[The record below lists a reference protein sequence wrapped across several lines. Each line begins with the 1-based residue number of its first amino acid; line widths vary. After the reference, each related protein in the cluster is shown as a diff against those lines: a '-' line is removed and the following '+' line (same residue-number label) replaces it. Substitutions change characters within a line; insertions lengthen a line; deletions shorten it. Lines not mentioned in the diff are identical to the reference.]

1 MENQNKQINFPLFV
15 KLLALSGILISVI
28 IVISLLS
35 SFSYDKLSGK
45 DRFSRMIFKY
55 KEISKEL
62 ASMEHRRRDD
72 IALSFKKDTKNIN
85 KYLEFIDSI
94 ANITNL
100 ADEKKVFSVEYS
112 DYKKNISSFI
122 YNIKKIGLTEN
133 DGIEGIFRKN
143 IHNIERF
150 LYKVEDFEAI
160 SFLLQ
165 ARRSEKD
172 YMMRHRDEYIEKVNQ
187 NINKLRNR
195 LYTKYRNVDSAI
207 IYVDN
212 YSKSFKDYLEAFN
225 NLRFSYLSI
234 KQNEYN
240 LDRIFDLK
248 FAVLERQAQTA
259 QNIVNPLMITSII
272 LGVILTF
279 IYARTITKPV
289 VELQKATL
297 QVAKGDLKVK
307 LSMKSDDEFS
317 QLANFFNNMVQSI
330 EQNNRLILQQNKDLT
345 DINEELKTLN
355 ATKDKLFSIIAHD
368 LKNPLSSFKAAIEY
382 LHKDYYSFTDE
393 EKLELLHEINQS
405 AVSVYESL
413 ENLLQWS
420 LSQRNKTPFNPV
432 FFDFKRVVD
441 STISQL
447 FLQAKN
453 KKIKI
458 NSKIQEPSQATGDVN
473 LITIVVRNLLSN
485 AIKFTREGGSIHIN
499 GNINTEANHYL
510 VAIKDNGIGIPQDKL
525 SKLFRID
532 TSSSTKGTH
541 NESGTGLGLIICK
554 EYIEKNNGKIW
565 AESELEIGT
574 TFYFTIPLD

>member
-1 MENQNKQINFPLFV
+1 MENQAKKTNFPLFV
-15 KLLALSGILISVI
+15 KLLVFSGILISVI

-35 SFSYDKLSGK
+35 SFSYSKLLDK
-45 DRFSRMIFKY
+45 DRFSKMIIKY
-55 KEISKEL
+55 HEISKNI
-62 ASMEHRRRDD
+62 ASMEHRRRDN
-72 IALSFKKDTKNIN
+72 IAQTFSRDTIQISYFLKS
-85 KYLEFIDSI
+85 IDSI
-94 ANITNL
+94 AIL
-100 ADEKKVFSVEYS
+100 AKLFEEEKVFSLEYS
-112 DYKKNISSFI
+112 DYKRNISSFI
-122 YNIKKIGLTEN
+122 HNLKKIGLTEN

-143 IHNIERF
+143 IHNLEKF
-150 LYKVEDFEAI
+150 LYKVKDLEAI

-172 YMMRHRDEYIEKVNQ
+172 YIVRHREEYIEKVNQ

-195 LYTKYRNVDSAI
+195 LSTKYRNVDSAI

-212 YSKSFKDYLEAFN
+212 YSKSFKDYFEVFN
-225 NLRFSYLSI
+225 KLRFSYLSI
-234 KQNEYN
+234 KQNEQN
-240 LDRIFDLK
+240 LDNIFSQK
-248 FAVLERQAQTA
+248 FLLLERQAQTA
-259 QNIVNPLMITSII
+259 QNIVNPLMIISII
-272 LGVILTF
+272 FGVVLTF

-307 LSMKSDDEFS
+307 LSIKSDDEFS
-317 QLANFFNNMVQSI
+317 QLADFFNNMVQSI
-330 EQNNRLILQQNKDLT
+330 EQNNRLILQQNRDLT

-393 EKLELLHEINQS
+393 EKIEILDEINKS
-405 AVSVYESL
+405 AVSVYELL

-420 LSQRNKTPFNPV
+420 LSQRNKTPFKPEK
-432 FFDFKRVVD
+432 FDFKRVVEAV
-441 STISQL
+441 ISQL
-447 FLQAKN
+447 YLQAKN
-453 KKIKI
+453 KKII
-458 NSKIQEPSQATGDVN
+458 IHSKLQEPSQVTGDIN

-485 AIKFTREGGSIHIN
+485 ALKFTREGGSIHIN
-499 GNINTEANHYL
+499 GKINTEANHYL
-510 VAIKDNGIGIPQDKL
+510 ISIQDNGVGIPPDKL
-525 SKLFRID
+525 TKLFRID